1 MQASL
6 DKIENQGKV
15 AVNTMSY
22 AAVAAKGCACKSTK
36 RQTAPEDM
44 LKEKRRAKEITIRV
58 EDPKE
63 AEKLKKKSSKDIL
76 LTAQAAGVE
85 VTSVCCLSNGNVRFH
100 TRSQNTRDTLQNN
113 AS

>member
-6 DKIENQGKV
+6 DKIENQRKV

-22 AAVAAKGCACKSTK
+22 AAVAAKGHACKSTK
-36 RQTAPEDM
+36 RQTAPENM
-44 LKEKRRAKEITIRV
+44 LKEKKRAKEIMIRV

-63 AEKLKKKSSKDIL
+63 AEELKKKSSKDIL

-85 VTSVCCLSNGNVRFH
+85 VTGMCCLPNGNVRFH
-100 TRSQNTRDTLQNN
+100 TRSQNIKDTFQND